1 MGCPPL
7 DFAIR
12 NSCSHDLTD
21 GTGFPLRRKIQIA
34 QCLSVKLFGTY
45 PVTRVILQ
53 KRINHA
59 RLCIFL
65 HKIFLANLQG
75 FLHGRAE
82 CQLIITAVVNRH
94 GFCPKLVDIG
104 TGFRFVIQN
113 MYFSLCCIHRDGDK
127 ASVSCTV
134 TGEKI
139 LSVGRTCKDTLPQ
152 TVCRVR
158 FIRDFVGFF
167 LLAEKALDF
176 FNAFGI
182 GSRNH
187 FRHFHD
193 PVALQLAEHVIIVQ
207 SPQIIREPF
216 IFDSKQPEK
225 RGFSCTLPTDQA
237 KHHFKLAAG
246 MKHPFDRSKQKNFQC
261 FRGKLIFCGT
271 EKAMQSVAY
280 PLCAIPLQVIQVVP
294 DRVIMIFVGNNANCC
309 RHPFFAVQ
317 AVFFHSAQNV
327 HHIGVGQ
334 CRARTLPAHRLY
346 NINAFTQQIQPD
358 GICKN
363 RVVLQNGHTVLNRV
377 LNTTL
382 FSLREHFADVGNGRS
397 RIFGFVGQSVEP
409 PSDAR

>member
-1 MGCPPL
+1 
-7 DFAIR
+7 
-12 NSCSHDLTD
+12 
-21 GTGFPLRRKIQIA
+21 
-34 QCLSVKLFGTY
+34 
-45 PVTRVILQ
+45 
-53 KRINHA
+53 
-59 RLCIFL
+59 
-65 HKIFLANLQG
+65 
-75 FLHGRAE
+75 
-82 CQLIITAVVNRH
+82 
-94 GFCPKLVDIG
+94 
-104 TGFRFVIQN
+104 

-127 ASVSCTV
+127 AAVSRAV
-134 TGEKI
+134 TGQEV
-139 LSVGRTCKDTLPQ
+139 LSIGRSCKDTLPQ
-152 TVCRVR
+152 TICRVC

-187 FRHFHD
+187 FRHFHN
-193 PVALQLAEHVIIVQ
+193 PVALQLAEHVIIIQ

-237 KHHFKLAAG
+237 KHHFKFAAG
-246 MKHPFDRSKQKNFQC
+246 MKHPFDRSKQKNFQRFC
-261 FRGKLIFCGT
+261 GKLIFCGT
-271 EKAMQSVAY
+271 EKAMQGAAY
-280 PLCAIPLQVIQVVP
+280 PCCAIPLQFIQVVP
-294 DRVIMIFVGNNANCC
+294 DGVVMILIGNNANCR
-309 RHPFFAVQ
+309 RHSFFAVQ
-317 AVFFHSAQNV
+317 TILFHSTKNV
-327 HHIGVGQ
+327 HHIHVGQ

-377 LNTTL
+377 LNTTF

-409 PSDAR
+409 PSDVR